1 MNVDAR
7 GKECPKPV
15 VMTKKALDSLE
26 EGIVTVLLDSEISR
40 DNVLKFAQS
49 QGFSANVS
57 EKNGEFTIEIAK
69 GFTCSI
75 PAANQSGRT
84 GGTKVVLYVGS
95 ESIGSGDCDL
105 GKKLMDNFIK
115 NVENMD
121 YLPKTII
128 FVNSGVFLTTTNDET
143 IKALQQLKGV
153 NILSCGTCLEYF
165 NLEDDLQ
172 VGEVTDAYTVMKKL
186 FDADKVIRL

>member
-1 MNVDAR
+1 MKVDAR
-7 GKECPKPV
+7 GKECPQPV
-15 VMTKKALDSLE
+15 VMTKKALDSIE

-49 QGFSANVS
+49 QGLSADVS

-69 GFTCSI
+69 GFTCAT
-75 PAANQSGRT
+75 PADEQAGKPDD
-84 GGTKVVLYVGS
+84 TKVVLYVGS

-105 GKKLMDNFIK
+105 GKKLMNNFIK
-115 NVENMD
+115 NIENMN

-128 FVNSGVFLTTTNDET
+128 CVNSGVFLTTTNDET
-143 IKALQQLKGV
+143 IKALWQLKGV
-153 NILSCGTCLEYF
+153 NVLSCGTCLEYF

-172 VGEVTDAYTVMKKL
+172 VGEITDAYTVMKKL